1 MKAILT
7 AVLIITASGAS
18 AQSGRFVTTAL
29 PNGDIVITDSAGAR
43 IRKCKWDGLSGS
55 IQTGDLIMGYACSDW
70 QSIKYS
76 DD

>member
-1 MKAILT
+1 MRAILT

-18 AQSGRFVTTAL
+18 AGGKYVTTAL
-29 PNGDIVITDSAGAR
+29 PNGEIVITNTTDGK
-43 IRKCKWDGLSGS
+43 IRKCKWDLLSGS
-55 IQTGDLIMGYACSDW
+55 IQTGDIIMGYACSDW